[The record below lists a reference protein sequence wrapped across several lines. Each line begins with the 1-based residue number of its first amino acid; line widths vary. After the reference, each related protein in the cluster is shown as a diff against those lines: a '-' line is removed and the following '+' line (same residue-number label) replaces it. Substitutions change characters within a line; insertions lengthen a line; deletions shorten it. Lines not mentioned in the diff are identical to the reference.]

1 MKISDIIEEI
11 IKEMLDNE
19 EGVANFKRNELAYR
33 LNCVPSQI
41 NYVINS
47 RFTADHG
54 YYVESHRGGG
64 GSIKIS
70 RIKLDNSGYLMHTV
84 SALGDSITQNSALA
98 FIKNFLDY
106 GEVTVKEANLLASA
120 ISDNALRIISPG
132 SRDFVRASILKN
144 MIVSIIS

>member
-1 MKISDIIEEI
+1 MKISDLIEEI

-19 EGVANFKRNELAYR
+19 DGVASFRRNELAYR

-47 RFTADHG
+47 RFTNDHG
-54 YYVESHRGGG
+54 YTVESKRGGG
-64 GSIKIS
+64 GNITIT
-70 RIKLDNSGYLMHTV
+70 RIKLDNDGYLMHIA
-84 SALGDSITQNSALA
+84 SSIGNSITQNVAYT

-106 GEVTVKEANLLASA
+106 GAVTNKEAQLIASA
-120 ISDNALRIISPG
+120 ISDNVLRIVEQPG
-132 SRDFVRASILKN
+132 RDILRASIFKN